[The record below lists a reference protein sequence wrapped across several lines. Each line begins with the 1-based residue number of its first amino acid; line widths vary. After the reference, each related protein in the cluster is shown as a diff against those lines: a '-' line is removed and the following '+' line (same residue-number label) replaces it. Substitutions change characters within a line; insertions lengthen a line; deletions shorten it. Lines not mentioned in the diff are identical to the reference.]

1 MTTLLNVDDYERA
14 ARERLE
20 ASIYDYIAGG
30 AWDEITLADNRL
42 AYDHWRLRPRFMVN
56 VEQRDL
62 SVNILE
68 DTLSLPIGIAP
79 SAFHKLMHSDGELAT
94 ARAAGACGTVMCLS
108 IMSTTSL
115 EEVASAASCPL
126 WLQMYIFKNRE
137 LTIDLAA
144 RARTAGYHALVL
156 TVDTPVLG
164 RRERD
169 SRNQF
174 ELPAGITMQNLNL
187 PPAVPGEYESPMV
200 RFIKE
205 QIDPSL
211 TWHDVEWFVK
221 TVQMP
226 VFVKG
231 VLHPEDARLAAQAG
245 VRGIIVS
252 NHGGRQLDGVIATLD
267 ALPEIVSAMR
277 GTGLDIIVDG
287 GIRRGT
293 DVVKALALGA
303 KMVLV
308 GRPVLWGLAV
318 DGEAGARAVLDLLRR
333 EFDTALA
340 LVGCPHAV
348 DLDMDYLIRRD
359 R

>member
-1 MTTLLNVDDYERA
+1 
-14 ARERLE
+14 
-20 ASIYDYIAGG
+20 
-30 AWDEITLADNRL
+30 
-42 AYDHWRLRPRFMVN
+42 MVN
-56 VEQRDL
+56 VEHRDL
-62 SVNILE
+62 SVSMLG

-79 SAFHKLMHSDGELAT
+79 SAFHKLMHPDGELAT
-94 ARAAGACGTVMCLS
+94 ARAAGAAGTVMCLS
-108 IMSTTSL
+108 IMSTVSL
-115 EEVASAASCPL
+115 EEVAAAASGPL
-126 WLQMYIFKNRE
+126 WLQSYIFKDRS
-137 LTIDLAA
+137 LTADLAA
-144 RARTAGYHALVL
+144 RAKAVGYRAFVL

-174 ELPAGITMQNLNL
+174 ELPAGIEMRNLNL
-187 PPAVPGEYESPMV
+187 SPAVPGEYESPMV
-200 RFIKE
+200 RFIKQ

-211 TWHDVEWFVK
+211 TWRDVEWFMK

-231 VLHPEDARLAAQAG
+231 VLHPEDARLAAASG
-245 VRGIIVS
+245 VSGIIVS
-252 NHGGRQLDGVIATLD
+252 NHGGRQLDGAITTLD

-277 GTGLDIIVDG
+277 GNDLDVIVDG

-303 KMVLV
+303 KMVLI

-333 EFDTALA
+333 EIDTTLA
-340 LVGCPHAV
+340 LVGCPRPV
-348 DLDMDYLIRRD
+348 DLSPDYLTRR
-359 R
+359 

>member
-30 AWDEITLADNRL
+30 AWDEVTLTENRT
-42 AYDHWRLRPRFMVN
+42 AYNKWRLRLRAMVN
-56 VEQRDL
+56 VEHRDL
-62 SVNILE
+62 SVSILG

-79 SAFHKLMHSDGELAT
+79 SAFHKLMHPDGELAT
-94 ARAAGACGTVMCLS
+94 VRAAGAAGTVMCLS
-108 IMSTTSL
+108 IMSTVSL
-115 EEVASAASCPL
+115 EEVAAATSGPL
-126 WLQMYIFKNRE
+126 WLQTYIFKDRS
-137 LTIDLAA
+137 LTVDLAA
-144 RARTAGYHALVL
+144 RAKAVGYRAFVL

-174 ELPAGITMQNLNL
+174 ELPAGIEMRNLNL
-187 PPAVPGEYESPMV
+187 APAVPGEYESPMV
-200 RFIKE
+200 RFIKQ

-211 TWHDVEWFVK
+211 TWHEVEWFVK
-221 TVQMP
+221 TAQMP

-231 VLHPEDARLAAQAG
+231 VLHPEDARLAAKCG
-245 VRGIIVS
+245 VSGIIVS
-252 NHGGRQLDGVIATLD
+252 NHGGRQLDETMATLD

-277 GTGLDIIVDG
+277 GTGLDVIVDG

-303 KMVLV
+303 KMVLI

-318 DGEAGARAVLDLLRR
+318 DGEAGAHSVLELLRR
-333 EFDTALA
+333 EIDTTLA
-340 LVGCPHAV
+340 LVGCPRAS
-348 DLDMDYLIRRD
+348 DLNADYLVRV
-359 R
+359 

>member
-1 MTTLLNVDDYERA
+1 MPPLLTVDDYERA

-20 ASIYDYIAGG
+20 VSIYDYIAGG
-30 AWDEITLADNRL
+30 AWDEVTLRENRI
-42 AYDHWRLRPRFMVN
+42 AYDHWRFRPRLMVN
-56 VEQRDL
+56 VEHRDL

-68 DTLSLPIGIAP
+68 DSLSLPIGVAP
-79 SAFHKLMHSDGELAT
+79 SAFHKLLHPDGELAT
-94 ARAAGACGTVMCLS
+94 ARAAGAAGTVMCLS
-108 IMSTTSL
+108 IMATTSL
-115 EEVASAASCPL
+115 EEVAGVASGPL
-126 WLQMYIFKNRE
+126 WLQTYIFRDRD
-137 LTIDLAA
+137 LTINLAA
-144 RARTAGYHALVL
+144 RAKAAGYNALVV

-169 SRNQF
+169 PRNKF
-174 ELPAGITMQNLNL
+174 ELPAGIEMRNVTMP
-187 PPAVPGEYESPMV
+187 PPAPGEYESPMV
-200 RFIKE
+200 RFIKQ

-211 TWHDVEWFVK
+211 TWRDVEWFVK
-221 TVQMP
+221 TVGMP

-231 VLHPEDARLAAQAG
+231 VLHPEDARLAAQTG

-252 NHGGRQLDGVIATLD
+252 NHGGRQLDGAIATLD
-267 ALPEIVSAMR
+267 ALPEIVAAMS

-318 DGEAGARAVLDLLRR
+318 DGEAGARAVLELLGR

-340 LVGCPHAV
+340 LVGCPHAA
-348 DLDMDYLIRRD
+348 DLNRD
-359 R
+359 FVTRL